1 MLVYNP
7 NDSNIYSKEY
17 REERNKIL
25 MNRILKLHIQKL
37 QLQKREHGKPVE
49 LAADNFSYLIKYE
62 DGSSYQ
68 YYDYEYGINVMEL
81 YKVSEDDYIK
91 AKEEHKFETKK

>member
-1 MLVYNP
+1 MLLYNP

-25 MNRILKLHIQKL
+25 MNRMLKLHIQKL
-37 QLQKREHGKPVE
+37 QLQKWEHGKPVE
-49 LAADNFSYLIKYE
+49 LAADDFSYFIKYE
-62 DGSSYQ
+62 DGSIYQ

-81 YKVSEDDYIK
+81 YKVSEDDFIK
-91 AKEEHKFETKK
+91 VKEEHNYEN